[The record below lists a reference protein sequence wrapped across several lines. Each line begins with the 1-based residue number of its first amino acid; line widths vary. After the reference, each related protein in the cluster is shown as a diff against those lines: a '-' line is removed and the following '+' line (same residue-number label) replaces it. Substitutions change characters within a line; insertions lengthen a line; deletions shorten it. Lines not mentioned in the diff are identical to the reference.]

1 MTSQLRENWSP
12 DPERVVVVAGRRAKD
27 CAARFG
33 VFWNHNQRSFRPSQ
47 WMAFYESGSIQ
58 LLAEIEGPPRHDVVI
73 ARESELEPLAA
84 FLSKSGVNPANRL
97 ALVRLK
103 NLEEIG
109 PIQNDKVDKL
119 GRATAWVQS
128 LRYTTLSRIRAAK
141 LTSEL

>member
-1 MTSQLRENWSP
+1 MTSQLRDNWNP
-12 DPERVVVVAGRRAKD
+12 DPGQVVVVAGKRAKD

-33 VFWNHNQRSFRPSQ
+33 MYWNHNQRTFRPSQ
-47 WMAFYESGSIQ
+47 WMAFYASGSIQ

-73 ARESELEPLAA
+73 AQDPELEPLAA
-84 FLSKSGVNPANRL
+84 FLSTSGVNPANRL
-97 ALVRLK
+97 ALVQLK

-109 PIQNDKVDKL
+109 PIRNDKVDKL

-128 LRYTTLSRIRAAK
+128 LRYTTLSRIRAAE